1 MSTPKP
7 ATTLDSRT
15 FRNVMGRFAT
25 GVTVIATEIN
35 GEIHGMTANAL
46 TSVSLEP
53 LLILVCVQKNAH
65 MAEFLRRSG
74 QFSVNILN
82 EEQQDLSNYFAGIW
96 ASDAEAPAFSFEPW
110 VCGPRLVNSIGALA
124 CRIEE
129 FIEGGDH
136 WIITA
141 SVVDLYH
148 PDPVENPLLYYRG
161 QYRKLLEEQRTG
173 R

>member
-7 ATTLDSRT
+7 AATVDSRA
-15 FRNVMGRFAT
+15 FRNVMGLFAT
-25 GVTVIATEIN
+25 GVTVLATEIE

-46 TSVSLEP
+46 TSVSLQP

-65 MAEFLRRSG
+65 MAEYLRQSG

-82 EEQQDLSNYFAGIW
+82 EKQQDLSNYFAGIW
-96 ASDAEAPAFSFEPW
+96 ASDAEPPAFNFEPW

-141 SVVDLYH
+141 LVVDLH
-148 PDPVENPLLYYRG
+148 HADQVVNPLLYYRG
-161 QYRKLLEEQRTG
+161 QYRKLLEE
-173 R
+173 